1 MSISVGVAE
10 VKVRATAST
19 FFRICLSTWSVFR
32 LVVCEPPISAARR
45 APWRT
50 AYPAVILSEI
60 MTLASKPPI
69 SRKTNTGMTTAISA
83 SDCPRVTRRWF
94 RFMSVALGLQA
105 DVRDRS
111 GPNRSERGEEAR
123 LPVVGVVNGDAD
135 EVAGAI
141 PYVAGRRRP
150 GNRSH
155 RCPVEL
161 VAVDIA
167 RILGQVALP
176 VLVELVDVD
185 LAHGEQLG
193 AANRVANRGQHLGVG
208 CADIAEL
215 CRQSRTLRSRVA
227 GGPNTEHEQRSIE
240 HAHDQEEQDRDDQGK
255 LG

>member
-1 MSISVGVAE
+1 
-10 VKVRATAST
+10 
-19 FFRICLSTWSVFR
+19 
-32 LVVCEPPISAARR
+32 
-45 APWRT
+45 
-50 AYPAVILSEI
+50 

-69 SRKTNTGMTTAISA
+69 RRKTSTGMIAAISA
-83 SDCPRVTRRWF
+83 SDCPRFARRWM
-94 RFMSVALGLQA
+94 RFISVTLGLQA
-105 DVRDRS
+105 DVRYRR
-111 GPNRSERGEEAR
+111 GPNRPERGEEAG
-123 LPVVGVVNGDAD
+123 LPVVGVVDGDAD

-141 PYVAGRRRP
+141 ADVAARRGPRDWSERRP
-150 GNRSH
+150 
-155 RCPVEL
+155 VDL
-161 VAVDIA
+161 VSVDLA

-193 AANRVANRGQHLGVG
+193 AANGVANRGEHLGVG